1 MTFVVTISMISDLK
15 YSNLKL
21 IWALFFGNNRKTVPK
36 MTLTGREEKNRRN
49 FHILIS
55 YRSLHLF
62 ISQSFYYP
70 EHVGLKIGTNDT
82 PRYIVMETH
91 YDNPDQRDGTY
102 NSMSLRDYLGSDD
115 VTKLAV

>member
-1 MTFVVTISMISDLK
+1 M
-15 YSNLKL
+15 
-21 IWALFFGNNRKTVPK
+21 
-36 MTLTGREEKNRRN
+36 
-49 FHILIS
+49 
-55 YRSLHLF
+55 F

-102 NSMSLRDYLGSDD
+102 TSMSLRDYLGSED
-115 VTKLAV
+115 VAKLAV